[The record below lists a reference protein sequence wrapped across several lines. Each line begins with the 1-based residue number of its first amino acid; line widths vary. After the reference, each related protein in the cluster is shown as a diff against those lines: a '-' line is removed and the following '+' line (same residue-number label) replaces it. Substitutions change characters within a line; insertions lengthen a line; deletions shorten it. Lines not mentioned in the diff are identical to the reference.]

1 MIIGLGETVYDIIF
15 KDNQPVKAVPGGSAF
30 NAMISLGRSNADCM
44 MVTEVGDDHIGD
56 MIVQFLKDNKVKTDY
71 VYQHPNT
78 KSHIS
83 LAFLNEL
90 NDAQYL
96 FYKDHKA
103 IQMPDRIPEIKRNDI
118 VLFGSYFAINPVIRD
133 YVRHFLTT
141 AKENGAILYYD
152 INFRASHKDEIPE
165 LIANIEENMQ
175 LATVLRG
182 SAEDFNILHG
192 TTTGDEAYERVK
204 SLFSIFVYTDAANP
218 IQVFTPQDKWS
229 FPVPQI
235 KTVSTIGAGD
245 NFNAGFCYAL
255 NNEWKDRTSPFSFK
269 ECSPTLISHLIDS
282 GQKFSTEVCQSI
294 DNHIAKY

>member
-103 IQMPDRIPEIKRNDI
+103 LHIPDRIPEIKRNDI

-141 AKENGAILYYD
+141 AKENGVILYYD

-182 SAEDFNILHG
+182 SAEDFNILYG

-204 SLFSIFVYTDAANP
+204 SLCSIFVYTDAANP

-255 NNEWKDRTSPFSFK
+255 HNEWKDKTPPFSFK
-269 ECSPTLISHLIDS
+269 ECSPTLISHLIAS
-282 GQKFSTEVCQSI
+282 GQKFSTEVCQSF
-294 DNHIAKY
+294 DNHIAL

>member
-1 MIIGLGETVYDIIF
+1 MIVGLGETVYDIIF

-103 IQMPDRIPEIKRNDI
+103 LHIPDRIPEIKKNDI

-133 YVRHFLTT
+133 YVRTFLTT

-182 SAEDFNILHG
+182 SAEDFNILYG

-204 SLFSIFVYTDAANP
+204 SLCSIFVYTNAANP

-255 NNEWKDRTSPFSFK
+255 HNEWKDKTSPFSFK
-269 ECSPTLISHLIDS
+269 ECSPTLISHLIAS
-282 GQKFSTEVCQSI
+282 GQKFSTEVCQSF
-294 DNHIAKY
+294 DNHIAL

>member
-15 KDNQPVKAVPGGSAF
+15 KNNQPVKAVPGGSAF
-30 NAMISLGRSNADCM
+30 NAMISLGRSNANCM

-71 VYQHPNT
+71 VYQHSNT

-83 LAFLNEL
+83 LAFLNEQ

-118 VLFGSYFAINPVIRD
+118 VLFGSYFAINPVTRD
-133 YVRHFLTT
+133 YVRNFLTT

-182 SAEDFNILHG
+182 SAEDFNILYG
-192 TTTGDEAYERVK
+192 TTTGEEAYEHVK
-204 SLFSIFVYTDAANP
+204 NLCSTFVYTDAANP
-218 IQVFTPQDKWS
+218 IQVFTPQSKHS

-255 NNEWKDRTSPFSFK
+255 HNEWKDRTSPFSFK
-269 ECSPTLISHLIDS
+269 ECSPALISHLIAS
-282 GQKFSTEVCQSI
+282 GQKFSTKVCQSL
-294 DNHIAKY
+294 DNHIAP

>member
-1 MIIGLGETVYDIIF
+1 MIVGLGETVYDIIF

-103 IQMPDRIPEIKRNDI
+103 LHIPDRIPEIKRNDI
-118 VLFGSYFAINPVIRD
+118 VLFGSYFAINPIIRN
-133 YVRHFLTT
+133 YVRTFLTT

-182 SAEDFNILHG
+182 SAEDFNILYG

-204 SLFSIFVYTDAANP
+204 SLCSIFVYTDAANP

-255 NNEWKDRTSPFSFK
+255 HNEWKDRTSPFSFK
-269 ECSPTLISHLIDS
+269 ECSPTLISHLIAS

>member
-83 LAFLNEL
+83 LAFLNEQ

-133 YVRHFLTT
+133 YVRTFLTT

-165 LIANIEENMQ
+165 LIANIEENMR

-182 SAEDFNILHG
+182 SAEDFNILYG
-192 TTTGDEAYERVK
+192 TTTGEEAYEHVK
-204 SLFSIFVYTDAANP
+204 NLCSTFVYTDAANP
-218 IQVFTPQDKWS
+218 IQVFTPQGKHS

-255 NNEWKDRTSPFSFK
+255 HNEWKERASLFSFK
-269 ECSPTLISHLIDS
+269 ECSPALISHLIAS
-282 GQKFSTEVCQSI
+282 GQKFSTEVCQSL
-294 DNHIAKY
+294 DNHIAL